1 MKKYILSAL
10 LFAAIG
16 SFSCNNTDHTTN
28 RNTDS
33 VASGNTDSAGSQ
45 PVQPAPA
52 AANEGHSTDTI
63 VPLRTDSVI
72 RH

>member
-16 SFSCNNTDHTTN
+16 SFSCNNPDNKTIN
-28 RNTDS
+28 NTDS
-33 VASGNTDSAGSQ
+33 VRGNTDSAGSQ
-45 PVQPAPA
+45 PVHPVPA

-72 RH
+72 KH